1 MFVYNLNYKSLQSKL
16 QEAAKPWTIK
26 EGAIATA
33 HEFERVQSYF
43 GKFKTLLIHQIG
55 YWWECKIFKS
65 NVTGQMTDNWIHA
78 HLGVMG

>member
-1 MFVYNLNYKSLQSKL
+1 MLLHLIKPLCLHCLSTIWGGGAGRQMFVYNLNYKSLQSKL

-43 GKFKTLLIHQIG
+43 GMLETLLIYKFG
-55 YWWECKIFKS
+55 Y
-65 NVTGQMTDNWIHA
+65 
-78 HLGVMG
+78 